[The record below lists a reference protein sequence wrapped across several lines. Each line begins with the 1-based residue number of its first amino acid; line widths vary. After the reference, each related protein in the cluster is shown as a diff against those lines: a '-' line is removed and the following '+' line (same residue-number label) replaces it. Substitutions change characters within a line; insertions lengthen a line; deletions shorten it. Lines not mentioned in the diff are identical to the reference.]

1 MTTTYI
7 ILFGIVGIAL
17 ICSIGL
23 FLGTAICLK

>member
-23 FLGTAICLK
+23 FVGTTIFLK